1 MTEVVR
7 PYLQFKYE
15 IKKNKFLELLPQVSI
30 YFQDIEEDKVKD
42 FLEKEGLD
50 TFKNELK
57 EILGDEY
64 IISLNNV
71 LVGSLL
77 SKICIM
83 VKSIKNIGEKAIKK
97 LKAKKKAVELEK
109 RL

>member
-1 MTEVVR
+1 M
-7 PYLQFKYE
+7 
-15 IKKNKFLELLPQVSI
+15 
-30 YFQDIEEDKVKD
+30 YFQDIKEDKVKD

-64 IISLNNV
+64 TISLNNV

-83 VKSIKNIGEKAIKK
+83 VRPIKNIGEKAIKK
-97 LKAKKKAVELEK
+97 FLKAKNKAVELAKKAIEIIGTHSFK
-109 RL
+109 SIKGLKPNAVSSLIKII